1 MSSQEDIILKLY
13 RYTAVLSKKAVT
25 AESPFLYQLK
35 NKQGFSVT
43 AFLLSTADIYC
54 NLKQP
59 WLTSITSNACRPS
72 LILAQTC
79 HEIGLLFC
87 SVLLIMIRSKN
98 VYVIILLKLYR
109 RSCSTRP
116 PYAYFTTARSPN
128 CIRPPSSSLYELFS
142 RPSSSS
148 LPFHHSFH
156 LPSI

>member
-25 AESPFLYQLK
+25 AESPCLDQLK
-35 NKQGFSVT
+35 NKQGFAVT

-72 LILAQTC
+72 LILTQTC
-79 HEIGLLFC
+79 HEIILLFC

-116 PYAYFTTARSPN
+116 PYAYFTILQDRQTGETVNTSVP
-128 CIRPPSSSLYELFS
+128 IWIFTDMFLLVSVDL
-142 RPSSSS
+142 
-148 LPFHHSFH
+148 
-156 LPSI
+156 